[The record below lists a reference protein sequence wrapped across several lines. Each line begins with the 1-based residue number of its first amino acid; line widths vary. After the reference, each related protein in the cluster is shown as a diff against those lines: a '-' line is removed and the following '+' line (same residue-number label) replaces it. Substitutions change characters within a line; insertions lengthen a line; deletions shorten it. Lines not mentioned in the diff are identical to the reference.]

1 MFTRSIYVFI
11 VGALTVFAIP
21 APSIAAESPCPSIL
35 DHKLANL
42 MEEPVSLC
50 CSFRGKVLLIV
61 NTAGERG
68 VIRSSSSRA

>member
-11 VGALTVFAIP
+11 VGALAVFAIP

-50 CSFRGKVLLIV
+50 SFRGQVLLIV

-68 VIRSSSSRA
+68 VIRSSSNRA